1 MSNPLPEGTIT
12 PPLALLEE
20 VGISVLTN
28 AAEPVICPNELYVRP
43 DIVVPVVVALILNS
57 PVPLTLKPPDVG
69 TETAPIAELVAF
81 TALKS
86 EAVNALDPVINPWA
100 L

>member
-1 MSNPLPEGTIT
+1 M
-12 PPLALLEE
+12 
-20 VGISVLTN
+20 
-28 AAEPVICPNELYVRP
+28 
-43 DIVVPVVVALILNS
+43 VPVVVALMLNS
-57 PVPLTLKPPDVG
+57 PVPLTLKPPDDG

-81 TALKS
+81 TALRS

>member
-1 MSNPLPEGTIT
+1 M
-12 PPLALLEE
+12 
-20 VGISVLTN
+20 
-28 AAEPVICPNELYVRP
+28 
-43 DIVVPVVVALILNS
+43 VPVVVALILNS

-81 TALKS
+81 TPLKS
-86 EAVNALDPVINPWA
+86 DELIELLPVIKPWA